1 MTSAKNNSAMS
12 VSPQRF
18 ETLTV
23 ASGKLAVFF
32 STQSCAECTEM
43 SPAWQRVEA
52 MYGGSTAFLEV
63 SYSME
68 TSQIFAKYDV
78 TNTPTFII
86 FVDGSNVSRHDG
98 VFSSPDKMEQFIQN
112 GSVNSQSSAVSGQLA
127 LLESESPA
135 LLISVVLGIGVFASP
150 CVLPMLPGYLGL
162 LVRDES
168 GKDKNRV
175 GISSISSFAA
185 GLSGIL
191 LVGILFVVLGSIFW
205 SVIDE
210 GKLLIAFVLMA
221 FGAAS
226 ILGLGVLSS
235 LPRLLR
241 IQQKAESSLRGVTSY
256 SFMYGFLSLGC
267 SLPLMAG
274 AMLNILAGVDTTSLI
289 ARLLAFGIGFAI
301 PLAFFTYAAGRGVG
315 FSASKLG
322 KGSAILQKIGGGTMI
337 AGAILLIFTS
347 I

>member
-1 MTSAKNNSAMS
+1 MVFSLRLIKWNNSS
-12 VSPQRF
+12 KTVLSIHNLQRR
-18 ETLTV
+18 
-23 ASGKLAVFF
+23 
-32 STQSCAECTEM
+32 Q
-43 SPAWQRVEA
+43 
-52 MYGGSTAFLEV
+52 
-63 SYSME
+63 
-68 TSQIFAKYDV
+68 D
-78 TNTPTFII
+78 
-86 FVDGSNVSRHDG
+86 
-98 VFSSPDKMEQFIQN
+98 SS
-112 GSVNSQSSAVSGQLA
+112 A

-150 CVLPMLPGYLGL
+150 CVLPLLPGYLGF

-168 GKDKNRV
+168 GKDKKRV

-191 LVGILFVVLGSIFW
+191 LVGVLFVVLGSIFW

-226 ILGLGVLSS
+226 ILGLGILSS
-235 LPRLLR
+235 LPRFLR
-241 IQQKAESSLRGVTSY
+241 IQQKTGSSLRGITSY

-301 PLAFFTYAAGRGVG
+301 PLAFFTYATGRGIE
-315 FSASKLG
+315 FSASRLG

-337 AGAILLIFTS
+337 AAAFLLLFTS